1 MTSSFLTPIKTIFNL
16 NALVY
21 VFHAGPFLS
30 DKFFDLTGSVSFA
43 AAAIQSLKARL
54 STQHKAKANVKDVE
68 KGNLRAKI
76 ATGGLLL
83 WAARLGTFLF
93 TRISRDGVD
102 TRQDALKAQGRVLY
116 SIFWLYQVFW
126 CSVVGMPTYL
136 TNAYATEHDLDKVD
150 FLSMGMWM
158 VGFGVEIIADHQK
171 RTFALAGLREKKG
184 FITSGLWSISRHP
197 NYAGE
202 IILWL
207 GMSIFGYN
215 SIRRS
220 KQCPSAIIS
229 FCSPAWTYY
238 ILCYFSGIPLLERK
252 MRKKFKHNLE
262 FQTWLKNTPIL
273 WPNVKKFMR
282 VR

>member
-54 STQHKAKANVKDVE
+54 STQDKAKANIKDVE

-171 RTFALAGLREKKG
+171 RTFAMAGFREKKG

-207 GMSIFGYN
+207 GMSIFGYMVT
-215 SIRRS
+215 IRFDAASSVHLQLFLFVHLLGLTTSCVTFQGSRYSSEKCVKNLNTIWSFKGGS
-220 KQCPSAIIS
+220 KIHRYCGQ
-229 FCSPAWTYY
+229 
-238 ILCYFSGIPLLERK
+238 
-252 MRKKFKHNLE
+252 M
-262 FQTWLKNTPIL
+262 
-273 WPNVKKFMR
+273 
-282 VR
+282 